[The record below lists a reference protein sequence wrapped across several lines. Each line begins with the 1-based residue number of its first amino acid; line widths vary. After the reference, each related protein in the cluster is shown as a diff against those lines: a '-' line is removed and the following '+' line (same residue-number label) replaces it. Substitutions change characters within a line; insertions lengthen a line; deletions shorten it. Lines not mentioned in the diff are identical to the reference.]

1 MQELEAEQQQI
12 QEEKELLARQKDAM
26 RADAGPVEQRMYSPQ
41 SFYNIFLFLNKIVS
55 DLGEIVCLFVFYL
68 FLIINKNMM
77 WQNVIFSY
85 LVSNVSEITLQNV

>member
-41 SFYNIFLFLNKIVS
+41 SFYKILLFLNKIMS
-55 DLGEIVCLFVFYL
+55 DLGEIVCFFVFYL
-68 FLIINKNMM
+68 FLIFNKNTM

-85 LVSNVSEITLQNV
+85 LVPNVIEITLQNV